1 MNTLT
6 KTLAIVALTAAT
18 TIAPFASAQ
27 ADSWNSHQFG
37 GRNLREEGQ
46 PQNNQWQYR
55 HNRHGYRYHDVR
67 RNNNDA
73 IALGVLGLAAGAI
86 IGGAIADSHRNYEQ
100 PRVYNA
106 PRGIEYSGD
115 IEPWTP
121 AWYRYCDNRYR
132 SFNDR
137 TGTYRGYDG
146 RDHFC
151 VAN

>member
-1 MNTLT
+1 MHTLT
-6 KTLAIVALTAAT
+6 RKIAIAALTAVTALT
-18 TIAPFASAQ
+18 PLASAQ
-27 ADSWNSHQFG
+27 AQSWNSEKYG

-46 PQNNQWQYR
+46 PQNSREWKHRN
-55 HNRHGYRYHDVR
+55 NRHGSRHYSNRH
-67 RNNNDA
+67 RNNNDG

-86 IGGAIADSHRNYEQ
+86 IGGAIVDSRRNYNTSRPVQ
-100 PRVYNA
+100 Y
-106 PRGIEYSGD
+106 GGS

-121 AWYRYCDNRYR
+121 AWYRYCDDRYR

-146 RDHFC
+146 QDHFC